1 MKSYY
6 VLAMGRTKTVVSKTT
21 AGKAKSIMRMHG
33 VHTYRIT
40 NEPGLYTEITFTKN
54 GMYMG
59 TYFTKSHRLIHFRWS
74 AQ

>member
-6 VLAMGRTKTVVSKTT
+6 VLTMGYTQIVVSEIT

-33 VHTYRIT
+33 VHTYRIIP
-40 NEPGLYTEITFTKN
+40 EPGLYTEITFTKN

-59 TYFTKSHRLIHFRWS
+59 TYFTKSHKLIHWGGK
-74 AQ
+74 

>member
-6 VLAMGRTKTVVSKTT
+6 VLAMGCTKTIVSNIT
-21 AGKAKSIMRMHG
+21 AGKAKSIMRMYG
-33 VHTYRIT
+33 VHTYRIIP
-40 NEPGLYTEITFTKN
+40 EPGMYTEITFSKD

-59 TYFTKSHRLIHFRWS
+59 TYFTKSRQLIHWG

>member
-6 VLAMGRTKTVVSKTT
+6 VSVVGRTRKVVSNIT

-59 TYFTKSHRLIHFRWS
+59 TYFTKSHKLIHWS
-74 AQ
+74 AK

>member
-6 VLAMGRTKTVVSKTT
+6 VAALGCTQTVVSKIT

-33 VHTYRIT
+33 VHTYRIIP
-40 NEPGLYTEITFTKN
+40 EPGLYTEITFTKN

-59 TYFTKSHRLIHFRWS
+59 TYFTKSRQLIHWG

>member
-6 VLAMGRTKTVVSKTT
+6 ALTMGCTNTVVSKIT
-21 AGKAKSIMRMHG
+21 AGKAKSIMRMYG
-33 VHTYRIT
+33 AHTYHIT

-54 GMYMG
+54 GMYTG
-59 TYFTKSHRLIHFRWS
+59 TYFTKTHRLIYWG

>member
-6 VLAMGRTKTVVSKTT
+6 VLVIGNTKAVVSKIT

-33 VHTYRIT
+33 VHTYHIS

-59 TYFTKSHRLIHFRWS
+59 TYFTKSHRLIHWG
-74 AQ
+74 AK

>member
-6 VLAMGRTKTVVSKTT
+6 ALNMGYTKTVVSKIT
-21 AGKAKSIMRMHG
+21 AGKAKSIMRMYG
-33 VHTYRIT
+33 AHTYHIT

-59 TYFTKSHRLIHFRWS
+59 TYFTTSHKLIHWG
-74 AQ
+74 AK